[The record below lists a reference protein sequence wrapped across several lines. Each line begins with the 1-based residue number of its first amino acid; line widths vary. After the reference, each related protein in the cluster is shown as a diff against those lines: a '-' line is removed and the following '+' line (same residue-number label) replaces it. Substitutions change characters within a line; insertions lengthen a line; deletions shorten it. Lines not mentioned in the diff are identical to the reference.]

1 MFEIQN
7 FRTDFHTFEI
17 YLLGEFV
24 GNKTFLT
31 VIILQILQTSL
42 LKFILTM
49 CGETKCPSF
58 LGLQGC

>member
-7 FRTDFHTFEI
+7 LRTDFHTFEN
-17 YLLGEFV
+17 LLV